1 MLALLLLRRHVDL
14 HLRDE
19 SALTILETPGLEE
32 FLVENMRMLGFVPKF
47 PLAISEISGNGQVL
61 ETKEYTVAACSS
73 EHGVKAFAYLFRE
86 YDRPGE
92 FYPEKALQM
101 GVPRGTHW
109 HELQHGHDVTIGGK
123 TILASEMTGQDVGEK
138 IMITE
143 RNI

>member
-1 MLALLLLRRHVDL
+1 MRKDLSQNFRLRS
-14 HLRDE
+14 LRY
-19 SALTILETPGLEE
+19 
-32 FLVENMRMLGFVPKF
+32 LV
-47 PLAISEISGNGQVL
+47 IVL

-109 HELQHGHDVTIGGK
+109 HELQHGHDVNYW
-123 TILASEMTGQDVGEK
+123 GENYSCIRDDRK
-138 IMITE
+138 AKKRDNG
-143 RNI
+143 RNIW